1 MTITV
6 LGARGFV
13 GSRLV
18 ERLRSAGER
27 VETPDRRDEGS
38 PGRDPGR
45 IIYCA
50 GLTAD
55 YAQRPFETVE
65 AHVGLLARILA
76 AGRFEHLV
84 YLSSTR
90 LYDSLGG
97 AVVDETTRLALDP
110 ANPRHLYDLTKALG
124 ENLCLTTAPERTAVA
139 RLSCV
144 VDATPDAPGFLP
156 DWIRLARLERAIT
169 LDSAPGF
176 QRDYITRDDAVAALM
191 ALCSRATTGIVNVAG
206 GETVSNGDL
215 AEVFT
220 SRGIA
225 TRFTREV
232 SPPPVPL
239 CRIERLKQLGITPV
253 PIRQALA
260 RWLDAEGP

>member
-1 MTITV
+1 MTVTV

-18 ERLRSAGER
+18 ERLRAAGER
-27 VETPDRRDEGS
+27 VETPDRGHQDLEQRDL
-38 PGRDPGR
+38 GRV
-45 IIYCA
+45 IYCA

-55 YAQRPFETVE
+55 YAQRPFDTLE

-97 AVVDETTRLALDP
+97 ATVDETTRLVLDP
-110 ANPRHLYDLTKALG
+110 ANPRHLYDLSKAMG
-124 ENLCLTTAPERTAVA
+124 ESLCLTTAPGRTAVA

-144 VDATPDAPGFLP
+144 VDVTADAPGFLP
-156 DWIRLARLERAIT
+156 DWIRRARREPTVT
-169 LDSAPGF
+169 LDSAAGY
-176 QRDYITRDDAVAALM
+176 QRDYITRDDTVAALM
-191 ALCSRATTGIVNVAG
+191 ALSAGGVAGIVNVAG

-215 AEVFT
+215 AEVLG
-220 SRGIA
+220 SRGFG

-232 SPPPVPL
+232 TPQSAPL
-239 CRIERLKQLGITPV
+239 CRIDRLKRLGITPL

-260 RWLDAEGP
+260 QWLDAETA